1 MNIKIPVFM
10 LLITTFACYCS
21 CAPYSVSRPYL
32 FGWHSEEERETGKQV
47 TLDLFY
53 NKGGLWQKER
63 AITKAKVTITEVT
76 VSSKDEFY
84 YLTVDVIYENLG
96 KKRMEWEYGNA
107 YLVDSNK
114 KMYEGRDYFDFV
126 DILERPSRPFNFIE
140 SEAGTATENFVVFKV
155 LRSAFQDKIFFGFV
169 SMLDEDNIQGK
180 ILIFDNS
187 KSSYSFSKEKSFT
200 SINWSD

>member
-1 MNIKIPVFM
+1 MNIRIPVFM
-10 LLITTFACYCS
+10 LLVATFAYCG
-21 CAPYSVSRPYL
+21 CASYLVSRPYL
-32 FGWHSEEERETGKQV
+32 FGWHSEEEREIGKQV

-63 AITKAKVTITEVT
+63 AITKAKVTITKVT

-114 KMYEGRDYFDFV
+114 KMYEGKDYFDFV
-126 DILERPSRPFNFIE
+126 DILERPGRPFNFIE
-140 SEAGTATENFVVFKV
+140 AEAGTATENFVVFKV